1 MNEYQIIDMI
11 LRLDLKTTTKLVF
24 VALARKL
31 DWSTWSKPM
40 SVSYIHNALGQSV
53 SQRGISRALAEL
65 TQVGL
70 ITRVSSDRSDNT
82 KMTILNVKALVD
94 LSRHPDTMS
103 DPVTMSDPDTMS
115 DLTPCHG
122 DPDTMSEE
130 GMTPCHGDPDTMS
143 DNILYNTLNNTLD
156 NTLSKS
162 PELEP
167 SAEDQQTN
175 ESIRLYFKT
184 SKAEEV
190 EPQKPLMDN
199 DDIRAYNQARQ
210 ERIWQ
215 AQEYKANPTKRRKK
229 RQWR

>member
-31 DWSTWSKPM
+31 DWNTWSKPM

-53 SQRGISRALAEL
+53 SQRGISRALSDL
-65 TQVGL
+65 QRLGV
-70 ITRVSSDRSDNT
+70 ITRVESERPDNT
-82 KMTILNVKALVD
+82 KVIILNISVLKSLCQD
-94 LSRHPDTMS
+94 LD
-103 DPVTMSDPDTMS
+103 TMSDPDTMS
-115 DLTPCHG
+115 EVTLRHG
-122 DPDTMSEE
+122 DPDTMSEV

-143 DNILYNTLNNTLD
+143 DNILYNTLNNTLN
-156 NTLSKS
+156 NTLSES
-162 PELEP
+162 PELEQ
-167 SAEDQQTN
+167 SAEDEKTN

-190 EPQKPLMDN
+190 EPKKPLMNN
-199 DDIRAYNQARQ
+199 DEIKAYNKNRQ

-215 AQEYKANPTKRRKK
+215 AQEYKANPTKRR
-229 RQWR
+229 RRTHWR

>member
-1 MNEYQIIDMI
+1 MNEYQIIDII

-31 DWSTWSKPM
+31 DWNTWSKPM

-65 TQVGL
+65 TQLGL

-82 KMTILNVKALVD
+82 KLTILNVKALSD
-94 LSRHPDTMS
+94 FSIHPDTMS

-115 DLTPCHG
+115 DPV
-122 DPDTMSEE
+122 TMSDL
-130 GMTPCHGDPDTMS
+130 TPCHGDPDTMS
-143 DNILYNTLNNTLD
+143 DNILYNTLNNTLN

-162 PELEP
+162 PELEQ
-167 SAEDQQTN
+167 SAEDEKTN

-190 EPQKPLMDN
+190 EPSKPMMNN
-199 DDIRAYNQARQ
+199 DEIRAHNQARQ
-210 ERIWQ
+210 ERMW
-215 AQEYKANPTKRRKK
+215 ARQEYKANPTKRRKK

>member
-31 DWSTWSKPM
+31 DWNTWSKPM

-65 TQVGL
+65 AQLGL

-82 KMTILNVKALVD
+82 KLTILNVKALSD
-94 LSRHPDTMS
+94 FSIHPDTMS
-103 DPVTMSDPDTMS
+103 DPVTMS

-122 DPDTMSEE
+122 DPDTMSEG

-143 DNILYNTLNNTLD
+143 DNILYNTLNNTLN
-156 NTLSKS
+156 NTLPKS
-162 PELEP
+162 PELEQ
-167 SAEDQQTN
+167 SAEDEKTN

-190 EPQKPLMDN
+190 EPSKPMMNN
-199 DDIRAYNQARQ
+199 DEIRAHNQARQ
-210 ERIWQ
+210 ERMW
-215 AQEYKANPTKRRKK
+215 ARQEYKANPTKRRKK